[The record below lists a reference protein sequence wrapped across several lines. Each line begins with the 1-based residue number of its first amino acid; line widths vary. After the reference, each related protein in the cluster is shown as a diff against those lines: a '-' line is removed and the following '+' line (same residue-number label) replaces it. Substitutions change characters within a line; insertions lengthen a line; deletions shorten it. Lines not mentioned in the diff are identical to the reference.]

1 MASGRQAESEARI
14 KEKSL
19 RGCEVLSGRKVLS
32 SRKELSG
39 REELS
44 LPLRAERRRV
54 VALHAGREGSEE
66 GQLYSGHSDR
76 GSDGKNRG
84 ARAFV

>member
-1 MASGRQAESEARI
+1 M
-14 KEKSL
+14 
-19 RGCEVLSGRKVLS
+19 LSGRKVLS

-39 REELS
+39 REELSGLEELS

-76 GSDGKNRG
+76 IEKQKARKGRR
-84 ARAFV
+84 RAFL

>member
-1 MASGRQAESEARI
+1 M
-14 KEKSL
+14 
-19 RGCEVLSGRKVLS
+19 LSGRKVLS

-44 LPLRAERRRV
+44 GEGLLRSTP
-54 VALHAGREGSEE
+54 GREGSEE

-76 GSDGKNRG
+76 IEKQKARKGRR
-84 ARAFV
+84 RAFL

>member
-1 MASGRQAESEARI
+1 M
-14 KEKSL
+14 
-19 RGCEVLSGRKVLS
+19 LSGRKVLS

-39 REELS
+39 REELSGLEELS

-66 GQLYSGHSDR
+66 GQLYSAGTAIEKE
-76 GSDGKNRG
+76 GKNRG
-84 ARAFV
+84 RRAFVF